1 MALVVNQDGL
11 EQAIDL
17 VKKAEFRLNSVWNEN
32 RPSDAAEDRYIAE
45 HGLDAF
51 ARWHLAVDTD
61 AQDGSKGRYVLPYG
75 DFRSLHSTSVEQI
88 RRQAELSGQSGIV
101 HAADEILDLLAKYTC

>member
-17 VKKAEFRLNSVWNEN
+17 VKKADFRLNSVWDEN

-51 ARWHLAVDTD
+51 ARWHLAVNTE
-61 AQDGSKGRYVLPYG
+61 AQDGSKDRYVLPYG
-75 DFRSLHSTSVEQI
+75 DFRSLHSTGVEQI
-88 RRQAELSGQSGIV
+88 KRQAETTGQADIAN
-101 HAADEILDLLAKYTC
+101 AADEILELLSKYTC